1 MQLTYIKEK
10 RIYFTTI
17 IAMKKHSKRFN
28 AISKSSKIDSEFS
41 FTDAIRLVKKTAT
54 AKFDESFE
62 IAIRLGVDPRKAD
75 QLVRGTVSLPH
86 GTGKSVRVLV
96 LAKSPKDR
104 EALTAG
110 ADHAGFQDYIEK
122 LQSGWADIDVIIAT
136 PDVMGEVGKLGRVLG
151 PRGLMPNPKSG
162 TVTFDVAK
170 AVGEVKAGKIEY
182 RVDKAGNVHAAVGKC
197 SFSEEKLAENVQS
210 FFQSILRAKP
220 QTAKGKYVKGIAFS
234 STMGIGVRVSE
245 QSLALPEAR

>member
-1 MQLTYIKEK
+1 
-10 RIYFTTI
+10 
-17 IAMKKHSKRFN
+17 MKKHSKRFN
-28 AISKSSKIDSEFS
+28 AIVKSSKLDTEYSYS
-41 FTDAIRLVKKTAT
+41 DAIRLVKKTAT

-62 IAIRLGVDPRKAD
+62 VAIRLGVDPRKAD

-96 LAKSPKDR
+96 VAKSPKDQ
-104 EALTAG
+104 EALAAG
-110 ADHAGFQDYIEK
+110 AEYAGFQEYIEK

-136 PDVMGEVGKLGRVLG
+136 PDVMGEVGKLGRILG

-170 AVGEVKAGKIEY
+170 AVNEVKAGKIEY

-197 SFSEEKLAENVQS
+197 SFSEEKLAENIQS
-210 FFQSILRAKP
+210 FFQSIMRAKP
-220 QTAKGKYVKGIAFS
+220 QTSKGKYVRGVAFS
-234 STMGIGVRVSE
+234 STMGLGVRVSE
-245 QSLALPEAR
+245 QSLTVHETH